1 MPRQACLRCKQQKL
15 RCLKEDGADAC
26 ERCIRV
32 GLECVKAPP
41 SRQGKRSQSQ
51 QREGKCIRKSDCIHT
66 PVLQAAKG
74 SLTRLPTAHRV
85 RTIMEACCGTNL
97 ELMDILS
104 GIFDQVSI
112 PSRKA
117 LLWTMR
123 HFCALATGL
132 GWVSLFQNAL
142 KIAASYGITISDVV
156 LELEKELK
164 EAPSLEDGALAPE
177 MTAYLEQSSQAEG
190 TFWVGRRL
198 NPTRKGELV
207 MWASSNFKAQVA
219 SEEALR
225 AQWRRVGDD
234 GSGGT
239 TALWDAFVHPDD
251 RSVIPMALGRVIA
264 TMPSFDPDVIG
275 SKCEE
280 TTGLVR
286 ILMLQPGRG
295 AAVTN
300 VGLEPPPRVY
310 VPCHVEVHMGVS
322 RGMLWIGVKAA
333 PLAQVLSTPAGSN
346 AIDATVKDAS
356 STEDS
361 LRRSSASSSSA
372 SSEDGSQGD
381 TLSSSGVT
389 AARRA
394 DETVAQCAGGGD
406 DLDTAMFDLFDPND
420 FFSTTALQ

>member
-1 MPRQACLRCKQQKL
+1 
-15 RCLKEDGADAC
+15 
-26 ERCIRV
+26 
-32 GLECVKAPP
+32 
-41 SRQGKRSQSQ
+41 
-51 QREGKCIRKSDCIHT
+51 
-66 PVLQAAKG
+66 
-74 SLTRLPTAHRV
+74 
-85 RTIMEACCGTNL
+85 
-97 ELMDILS
+97 
-104 GIFDQVSI
+104 
-112 PSRKA
+112 
-117 LLWTMR
+117 MR

-300 VGLEPPPRVY
+300 VGLEPPARIRA
-310 VPCHVEVHMGVS
+310 VS
-322 RGMLWIGVKAA
+322 RRGSHGR
-333 PLAQVLSTPAGSN
+333 LSWHAL
-346 AIDATVKDAS
+346 D
-356 STEDS
+356 
-361 LRRSSASSSSA
+361 R
-372 SSEDGSQGD
+372 SQG
-381 TLSSSGVT
+381 G
-389 AARRA
+389 AARAGALDARRQ
-394 DETVAQCAGGGD
+394 QCHRCHRQGRLLHRRFLKAELGLFELGIFRRRLAGGHSVIVRRNRCA
-406 DLDTAMFDLFDPND
+406 T
-420 FFSTTALQ
+420 S